1 MLFCGIAEAH
11 AQRLAVKSNLLYDA
25 TTTVNLALE
34 AGFSARWSVDLSG
47 NLNPW
52 TFSGNRKVKHWLVQ
66 PEIRRWNCEA
76 FNRGFWGVHLLGGQY
91 NAGGLRVPL
100 LPTLR
105 HTRYQGWMVGGGI
118 SYGYH
123 WYLGA
128 HWNLEATVGLGYIYT
143 RYDRFECYRCGRVTG
158 RDEHHGYWGPTR
170 VGISVVYLFN
180 HK

>member
-1 MLFCGIAEAH
+1 MHPSLQP
-11 AQRLAVKSNLLYDA
+11 QRQSWHRICFY
-25 TTTVNLALE
+25 
-34 AGFSARWSVDLSG
+34 
-47 NLNPW
+47 
-52 TFSGNRKVKHWLVQ
+52 
-66 PEIRRWNCEA
+66 I
-76 FNRGFWGVHLLGGQY
+76 
-91 NAGGLRVPL
+91 
-100 LPTLR
+100 
-105 HTRYQGWMVGGGI
+105 I
-118 SYGYH
+118 YGYH

>member
-1 MLFCGIAEAH
+1 MKMADITDTMLTS
-11 AQRLAVKSNLLYDA
+11 LKTSV
-25 TTTVNLALE
+25 LE
-34 AGFSARWSVDLSG
+34 VEREPIDLQ
-47 NLNPW
+47 LELEMI
-52 TFSGNRKVKHWLVQ
+52 TEMFMQ

-91 NAGGLRVPL
+91 NAGGFRVPL

>member
-1 MLFCGIAEAH
+1 M
-11 AQRLAVKSNLLYDA
+11 
-25 TTTVNLALE
+25 
-34 AGFSARWSVDLSG
+34 
-47 NLNPW
+47 
-52 TFSGNRKVKHWLVQ
+52 
-66 PEIRRWNCEA
+66 
-76 FNRGFWGVHLLGGQY
+76 HLLGGQY
-91 NAGGLRVPL
+91 NAGGFRVPL

>member
-76 FNRGFWGVHLLGGQY
+76 FNRGFWGVHLLADSTTPADSGSRCCRRS
-91 NAGGLRVPL
+91 AIRA
-100 LPTLR
+100 
-105 HTRYQGWMVGGGI
+105 TRDGW
-118 SYGYH
+118 S
-123 WYLGA
+123 A
-128 HWNLEATVGLGYIYT
+128 AA
-143 RYDRFECYRCGRVTG
+143 
-158 RDEHHGYWGPTR
+158 
-170 VGISVVYLFN
+170 
-180 HK
+180 